1 MATFRS
7 AVTTIF
13 LLSLFFSPVFATD
26 YYLDCGAGDDENSG
40 LSAEAA
46 WRSPEKINVTTFAP
60 GDAILLKRGSRCLGM
75 LWPKGSGEEGRPIR
89 IGAYGNGPLPLID
102 GSGYEAA
109 LKLFNQEY
117 WRIENLETTG
127 GDPYGVFVSGDQGT
141 LRHFRLTNLVVRDVT
156 GQVKTKNS
164 GLVVFHSGG
173 GGQTFDDIVIDGVTA
188 YNTTQWCGILVRG
201 APGSDLSDWSRR
213 AANVVIRNSI
223 VHDVFGDGIV
233 MFEVHKG
240 LIEKS
245 VVWRT
250 GLQPTQTIGTPN
262 GIWYW
267 SCSDCVI
274 EWTEGFFVDSPGVD
288 GGVYDIDW
296 GCDNSII
303 QYNFGHDSMGYCA
316 SVFGAGEYTTTNS
329 IVRYNVCVNNGRSP
343 KLARRQGDMYLSTW
357 GGGSLDGV
365 EIYHNT
371 FYWNPPIN
379 APVLVIDRAD
389 FVGSHPNFFRNNLI
403 VSTVPAMA
411 QSFSP
416 LASDHNLFWYTGR
429 RQPRWI
435 LDRQAHEGFE
445 AYRVAS
451 GLDRN
456 SLVAD
461 PNLSAT
467 MVPRAGSPA
476 IGAAG
481 EIDDRGERDGFGRPL
496 PDDPAIGAVEPG
508 ARPAPDLSVDLPE
521 YQGKWVLLSFLRL
534 DDASRTQ
541 VVFLQ
546 SAREQYWDKGLEVLV
561 SLPPQAPADL
571 VYDWNLGDIRSV
583 AGIDRGIRSFP
594 MMVILSPEGK
604 TVAQWEGFAP
614 PADLG
619 LTLRG
624 LIGPPLGSLGV
635 ALSLD

>member
-1 MATFRS
+1 MATSRW
-7 AVTTIF
+7 AVTTVF
-13 LLSLFFSPVFATD
+13 LLSLFCPPLSATD
-26 YYLDCGAGDDENSG
+26 YHLDCGAGDDGNSG

-46 WRSPEKINVTTFAP
+46 WRSPEKINATTFAP
-60 GDAILLKRGSRCLGM
+60 GDAILLKRGSRCPGM

-89 IGAYGNGPLPLID
+89 IDAYGNGALPLID

-117 WRIENLETTG
+117 WHIENLETTG
-127 GDPYGVFVSGDQGT
+127 GDPYGVFVSGDRGV

-240 LIEKS
+240 RIEKS

-267 SCSDCVI
+267 SCSNCVI

-316 SVFGAGEYTTTNS
+316 SVFGAGGYTTTNS

-357 GGGSLDGV
+357 AGGSLAGV

-389 FVGSHPNFFRNNLI
+389 FVGSRPNFFRNNLI

-416 LASDHNLFWYTGR
+416 LASDHNLFWYAGR
-429 RQPRWI
+429 RRASWI
-435 LDRQAHEGFE
+435 LDRRVHEGLE
-445 AYRVAS
+445 AYREAT
-451 GLDRN
+451 GMDRN
-456 SLVAD
+456 SLFAD
-461 PNLSAT
+461 PNLNST
-467 MVPRAGSPA
+467 LVPRPNSPA
-476 IGAAG
+476 IGGAAD
-481 EIDDRGERDGFGRPL
+481 IRNRGEHDAFGRPL
-496 PDDPAIGAVEPG
+496 PANPAAGAVEPG
-508 ARPAPDLSVDLPE
+508 ARPAPDLSIDLPE
-521 YQGKWVLLSFLRL
+521 YRGKWILLAFLQP

-546 SAREQYWDKGLEVLV
+546 AAREQYWDMGLEVVV
-561 SLPPQAPADL
+561 SLPPRAPANL
-571 VYDWNLGDIRSV
+571 AYDWNLGDIPSV
-583 AGIDRGIRSFP
+583 AGLDGGPRTFP
-594 MMVILSPEGK
+594 TTLIVSPEGE
-604 TVAQWEGFAP
+604 TVAQWNGFTP

-619 LTLRG
+619 LTLRA
-624 LIGPPLGSLGV
+624 LIGPPAGSPAV
-635 ALSLD
+635 ALPPD